1 MVLSLYDRN
10 GKKRADIAADDS
22 STQVKEIQG
31 DNTLTLSFTHYA
43 PIALDVNDYTD
54 FMGERYWLTE
64 RYKPAQKSDG
74 EWKYDVK
81 LYGIESLLK
90 RFLVLETTDGDAEPV
105 FTLTAPA
112 REHVALI
119 VKCVNSGMGS
129 TDWKVGEVADT
140 DLIVIDYEG
149 TYCDEALK
157 EIAEKAGGKAEWWV
171 EGQTVNVC
179 RCEHGEEIALGYGK
193 GLTSI
198 ERDTSDTHKFY
209 TRLFPIGSSRN
220 IDPARYGH
228 SRLTLPGGRKHV
240 EAGTEE
246 YGIHDHYEEAAFSG
260 IYPRRTGT
268 VSSVR
273 SAESDDGEGH
283 SMTIYYFRDD
293 TLDFDPNGYE
303 LAGETKRVS
312 FQSGDLSGLGTGEE
326 HYFEVN
332 YDSETREF
340 EIITIWPSD
349 DMQLPGGSLVPKVGD
364 RYILWNIR
372 MPDEYYPMA
381 EEEFLAAV
389 ERYNAEHWQDIGV
402 YKAPTDHVWI
412 AEHQADLHVG
422 RRVRLESDKYFPET
436 GYRRSRI
443 TKITRRVNLPRQ
455 MDLEISDSL
464 HSGALDKVNDSLT
477 DLKEYT
483 RSATAGTR
491 LPDIIKTGE
500 GTRPTDTNLLSALR
514 TLREIAQRSLSRLK
528 ADEARGLI
536 KFLAGLETGVYKEGL
551 SGARI
556 DEWGNAELGSLVTR
570 LKAILAGLQ
579 VNGASEFRGR
589 LSSEEFASGFVGG
602 KGWAIFGREV
612 LNALGVAEKKYT
624 GEFDEIVV
632 RGALRVFTMV
642 VSQLLGENDNRI
654 FTGMMEVD
662 HYDPATGRVY
672 LNTRDG
678 KLYNPFRADDYIMA
692 QQYNG
697 TPSAENEHYLTKHY
711 ELIVTAAG
719 CGSPEE
725 GEDRLDWVEF
735 SHFVSADGRAAADV
749 IAKGDTLTRVDNA
762 TDADRKGIIQIITVG
777 SATPYMDIVYGM
789 KTDPDGCLKGR
800 LGNLQGIRHPLFGWL
815 EGFGELLTNLYA
827 VGDFRLRRTGE
838 SVDAKIEALRGV
850 FATQYQRVTYEMTED
865 ENYLKNA
872 TFTESLA
879 YWEYENEARII
890 TANGEA
896 LLMNGGTLNATGKT
910 AAVEEYEGR
919 NTLHLKESHIRQENQ
934 HIRKP
939 GTHKEFVPPGPTNLS
954 GEYTEVKDRLYLS
967 LKFLAKSP
975 GTLTAGFPG
984 AGSEEGSLPLLQV
997 AVESSTDWQT
1007 LQASGT
1013 WDGEGD
1019 FTLEYT
1025 GEMYVSLLSLTD
1037 KALDDFKKEVST
1049 RIEQTDSN
1057 LRLLGT
1063 NADHLKG
1070 TVTQLGIDLDAANE
1084 RLSVYAEKTDT
1095 LNGTVT
1101 QLGVRLDAAESK
1113 LSLYATQTD
1122 DLSETVTQLG
1132 IDLDAAEASLSLY
1145 AKKTDE
1151 TARSVTELGVRLD
1164 AAEGDITLYAE
1175 KVADNAAA
1183 IAALQVKAD
1192 SISST
1197 VTSVEGDLETAKR
1210 TAAAAAQAA
1219 KDAADAA
1226 QERADSAWWA
1236 AYYAQEDAESAQGT
1250 ADGAQAAADAAQGR
1264 ADEAYGKAAANATAI
1279 VQNESRLSA
1288 LAGLFDEEGH
1298 LLEGSGWVTQS
1309 SYNSLYSKVYDL
1321 DGKLAAKAELST
1333 SVQYDPE
1340 TGVVTSGIKLTA
1352 DQIDLNGATTI
1363 NGSFHVDPDGTT
1375 HIGGFTVSGSGL
1387 TNYPFENDAY
1397 LIFRN
1402 DEHKC
1407 FAGIGGNVLPSTS
1420 GLRGVARFE
1429 NHDENDW
1436 WSLGRN
1442 YAMLVS
1448 ARGASENIAIA
1459 MDGGCVS
1466 CLAVKTQII
1475 GLDQITQSTA
1485 PSTAK
1490 RVTIEREA
1498 VDVYVTTQY
1507 YWRAQAKDAEGNDVA
1522 YQARTRDTYLTLPTM
1537 HPYDDGHEVRIKRGP
1552 NSGNHLYLV
1561 PGASNHREYSNGAW
1575 RTTSGTSYILYD
1587 RASYATP
1594 TEILDVG
1601 GEGAAMALR
1610 YHRDLSVEIEGKR
1623 YRGCWVQY
1631 KCPRD
1636 W

>member
-1 MVLSLYDRN
+1 MVLFLYDRS
-10 GKKRADIAADDS
+10 GEQKAEIAADDS

-31 DNTLTLSFTHYA
+31 DNVLTLSFTYYA
-43 PIALDVNDYTD
+43 HIVLDVGYSCV
-54 FMGERYWLTE
+54 FEGEQYWLMERYA
-64 RYKPAQKSDG
+64 PAQKSEG

-90 RFLVLETTDGDAEPV
+90 RFLVLEMTDGDAEPV

-119 VKCVNSGMGS
+119 VKCINAGMGS
-129 TDWKVGEVADT
+129 TDWKVGEVAGT

-149 TYCDEALK
+149 KYCDEALK
-157 EIAEKAGGKAEWWV
+157 EIAEKAGGRAEWWV

-179 RCEHGEEIALGYGK
+179 RCEYGEEVTLAYGK
-193 GLTSI
+193 GLTSL
-198 ERDTSDTHKFY
+198 EREMGTGKFY

-220 IDPARYGH
+220 IDPSRYGH
-228 SRLTLPGGRKHV
+228 SRLMLPGGRKYV
-240 EAGTEE
+240 EVGTEE
-246 YGIHDHYEEAAFSG
+246 YGIYDLYERDAFSG

-273 SAESDDGEGH
+273 SVEEEDEDGK
-283 SMTIYYFRDD
+283 SLTIYYFKDNG
-293 TLDFDPNGYE
+293 LDFDPNAYE

-312 FQSGDLSGLGTGEE
+312 FQDGNLAGLGTGDD
-326 HYFEVN
+326 HSFEVN
-332 YDSETREF
+332 YDSETGEF
-340 EIITIWPSD
+340 EIITTWPYD
-349 DMQLPGGSLVPKVGD
+349 DGTQVPGGSLVPKAGD

-372 MPDEYYPMA
+372 MPDAYYALA
-381 EEEFLAAV
+381 EAELQAAV
-389 ERYNAEHWQDIGV
+389 DTYNAEYWHDISI
-402 YKAPTDHVWI
+402 YKAPTDAVWI
-412 AEHQADLHVG
+412 AEHKMALHVG
-422 RRVRLESDKYFPET
+422 QRVRLESEKYFPRT
-436 GYRRSRI
+436 GYLQSRI
-443 TKITRRVNLPRQ
+443 TKMTRKVNLPSQ
-455 MDLEISDSL
+455 MDLEISDGL
-464 HSGALDKVNDSLT
+464 HSGSLQQMNDRFA
-477 DLKEYT
+477 DLKNYT
-483 RSATAGTR
+483 RSTVAGVM
-491 LPDIIKTGE
+491 LPDIIKTGD
-500 GTRPTDTNLLSALR
+500 GTRLTDTNLLSALR
-514 TLREIAQRSLSRLK
+514 TIREIAQRSLSRLHD
-528 ADEARGLI
+528 DEAQGLI
-536 KFLAGLETGVYKEGL
+536 KFLAGLEVGAYKAGL

-556 DEWGNAELGSLVTR
+556 DEWGNAELGALVIR

-579 VNGASEFRGR
+579 VNGDSEFRGR
-589 LSSEEFASGFVGG
+589 LSSEEFVSGFVGG

-624 GEFDEIVV
+624 GEFDDIIV

-654 FTGMMEVD
+654 FTVMMEVD

-672 LNTRDG
+672 LNTHDG
-678 KLYNPFRADDYIMA
+678 KLYNPFRTDDYIMVE
-692 QQYNG
+692 QYNG
-697 TPSAENEHYLTKHY
+697 MPSAENDHYLTKHY
-711 ELIVTAAG
+711 ELMVTAAG

-777 SATPYMDIVYGM
+777 SATPYLDIVYGM
-789 KTDPDGCLKGR
+789 KTDPADCLKGR

-827 VGDFRLRRTGE
+827 VGDVRLRRTGE
-838 SVDAKIEALRGV
+838 SLDAKIEALEGV

-879 YWEYENEARII
+879 HWQYENEARII

-896 LLMNGGTLNATGKT
+896 LLMNGSTLNATGKT
-910 AAVEEYEGR
+910 AVIEEYEGR
-919 NTLHLKESHIRQENQ
+919 NMLHLKESRIEQLNKD
-934 HIRKP
+934 IRKP
-939 GTHKEFVPPGPTNLS
+939 GTHKEFVPPGPTSLS

-967 LKFLAKSP
+967 LKFLAKNS
-975 GTLTAGFPG
+975 GSLTVGLRG
-984 AGSEEGSLPLLQV
+984 AGSEEDSLPLLQV

-1019 FTLEYT
+1019 FVLEYT

-1057 LRLLGT
+1057 IRLLGT

-1070 TVTQLGIDLDAANE
+1070 
-1084 RLSVYAEKTDT
+1084 
-1095 LNGTVT
+1095 
-1101 QLGVRLDAAESK
+1101 
-1113 LSLYATQTD
+1113 
-1122 DLSETVTQLG
+1122 TVTQLG

-1151 TARSVTELGVRLD
+1151 IERSVTSLGIRLD

-1236 AYYAQEDAESAQGT
+1236 AYYAQEDA
-1250 ADGAQAAADAAQGR
+1250 DGAQQR
-1264 ADEAYGKAAANATAI
+1264 ADEAYAKATANATAI
-1279 VQNESRLSA
+1279 VQNESSISA
-1288 LAGLFDEEGH
+1288 LAGLFDGEGH

-1309 SYNSLYSKVYDL
+1309 SYNSLYSKVYDM

-1333 SVQYDPE
+1333 SVQYDPA
-1340 TGVVTSGIKLTA
+1340 TGLVTSEIKLTA
-1352 DQIDLNGATTI
+1352 DQIDI
-1363 NGSFHVDPDGTT
+1363 NGVTTVNQSFRVDVDGTT
-1375 HIGGFTVSGSGL
+1375 HIGGFTVSGNGL
-1387 TNYPFENDAY
+1387 TNRNADGTFTNDAY

-1402 DEHKC
+1402 DLHKC
-1407 FAGIGGNVLPSTS
+1407 FAGIGGNVLPAVT
-1420 GLRGVARFE
+1420 GERAVARFE
-1429 NHDENDW
+1429 NFDEKNW
-1436 WSLGRN
+1436 WGLGKN
-1442 YAMLVS
+1442 YGMIVG
-1448 ARGASENIAIA
+1448 ARGVDDNIAILIEGGSVCGLA
-1459 MDGGCVS
+1459 LRTLTIGHDSLTQTTAPTSKSVAIDRSVGCVY
-1466 CLAVKTQII
+1466 V
-1475 GLDQITQSTA
+1475 STHFN
-1485 PSTAK
+1485 
-1490 RVTIEREA
+1490 
-1498 VDVYVTTQY
+1498 
-1507 YWRAQAKDAEGNDVA
+1507 WRAKSTDG
-1522 YQARTRDTYLTLPTM
+1522 YQSKTRDIYLTLPDM
-1537 HPYDDGHEVRIKRGP
+1537 QPYDDGHVIKIKRGSNNGNTVYITP
-1552 NSGNHLYLV
+1552 GRSYWREYTGTNLTPTTRSGN
-1561 PGASNHREYSNGAW
+1561 
-1575 RTTSGTSYILYD
+1575 SYILYD
-1587 RASYATP
+1587 GASYAYG
-1594 TEILDVG
+1594 INRLAVKS
-1601 GEGAAMALR
+1601 EGDAMELI
-1610 YHRDLSVEIEGKR
+1610 YHRDLSYTVNGVT
-1623 YRGCWVQY
+1623 YHGCWTQY
-1631 KCPRD
+1631 KHPRA

>member
-1 MVLSLYDRN
+1 MVLFLYDRN

-64 RYKPAQKSDG
+64 RYKPAQKSEG
-74 EWKYDVK
+74 EWKYDLK

-119 VKCVNSGMGS
+119 VKCINAGMGS
-129 TDWKVGEVADT
+129 TDWKVGEVAGT

-149 TYCDEALK
+149 KYCDEALK
-157 EIAEKAGGKAEWWV
+157 EIAEKAGGRAEWWV

-179 RCEHGEEIALGYGK
+179 RCEYGEEVTLAYGK
-193 GLTSI
+193 GLTSL
-198 ERDTSDTHKFY
+198 EREMGTGKFY

-220 IDPARYGH
+220 IDPSRYGH
-228 SRLTLPGGRKHV
+228 SRLMLPGGRKYV
-240 EAGTEE
+240 EVGTEE
-246 YGIHDHYEEAAFSG
+246 YGIYDLYERDAFSG

-273 SAESDDGEGH
+273 SVEEEDEDGK
-283 SMTIYYFRDD
+283 SLTIYYFKDNG
-293 TLDFDPNGYE
+293 LDFDPNAYE

-312 FQSGDLSGLGTGEE
+312 FQDGNLAGLGTGDD
-326 HYFEVN
+326 HSFEVN
-332 YDSETREF
+332 YDSETGEF
-340 EIITIWPSD
+340 EIITTWPYD
-349 DMQLPGGSLVPKVGD
+349 DGTQVPGGSLVPKAGD

-372 MPDEYYPMA
+372 MPDAYYALA
-381 EEEFLAAV
+381 EAELQAAV
-389 ERYNAEHWQDIGV
+389 DAYNAEYWHDISI
-402 YKAPTDHVWI
+402 YKAPTDAVWI
-412 AEHQADLHVG
+412 AEHKMALHVG
-422 RRVRLESDKYFPET
+422 QRVRLESEKYFPGT
-436 GYRRSRI
+436 GYLQSRI
-443 TKITRRVNLPRQ
+443 TKMTRKVNLPSQ
-455 MDLEISDSL
+455 MDLEISDGL
-464 HSGALDKVNDSLT
+464 HSGSLQQMNDRFV
-477 DLKEYT
+477 DLKNYT
-483 RSATAGTR
+483 RSTVAGVM
-491 LPDIIKTGE
+491 LPDIIKTGD
-500 GTRPTDTNLLSALR
+500 GTRLTDTNLLSALR
-514 TLREIAQRSLSRLK
+514 TIREIAQRSLSRLHD
-528 ADEARGLI
+528 DEAQGLI

-556 DEWGNAELGSLVTR
+556 DEWGNAELGALVTR

-579 VNGASEFRGR
+579 VNGDSEFRGR
-589 LSSEEFASGFVGG
+589 LSSEEFVSGFVGG

-612 LNALGVAEKKYT
+612 LNALGVTEKKYT

-672 LNTRDG
+672 LNTHDG
-678 KLYNPFRADDYIMA
+678 KLYNPFRADDYIMVE
-692 QQYNG
+692 QYNG
-697 TPSAENEHYLTKHY
+697 MPSGENDHYLTKHY
-711 ELIVTAAG
+711 ELMVTAAG
-719 CGSPEE
+719 CGSLEE
-725 GEDRLDWVEF
+725 GENRLDWVEF

-789 KTDPDGCLKGR
+789 KTDPADCLKGR

-827 VGDFRLRRTGE
+827 VGDIRLRRTGE
-838 SVDAKIEALRGV
+838 SLDAKIEALKGL

-879 YWEYENEARII
+879 HWDYENEARII

-896 LLMNGGTLNATGKT
+896 LLMNGSTLNATGKT
-910 AAVEEYEGR
+910 AVIEEYEGR
-919 NTLHLKESHIRQENQ
+919 NMLHLKESRIEQLNKD
-934 HIRKP
+934 IRKP
-939 GTHKEFVPPGPTNLS
+939 GTHKEFVPPGPTSLS
-954 GEYTEVKDRLYLS
+954 GEYVEVKDRLYLS
-967 LKFLAKSP
+967 LKFLAKTS
-975 GTLTAGFPG
+975 GSLTVGLRG
-984 AGSEEGSLPLLQV
+984 AGSEEDSLPLLQV

-1013 WDGEGD
+1013 WDGAGD

-1057 LRLLGT
+1057 IRLLGT

-1113 LSLYATQTD
+1113 LSLYATRTD

-1151 TARSVTELGVRLD
+1151 TARSVTSLGVRLD

-1197 VTSVEGDLETAKR
+1197 VTSVEGDLEAAKR

-1236 AYYAQEDAESAQGT
+1236 AYYAQEDADAAQGT

-1264 ADEAYGKAAANATAI
+1264 ADDAYAKAAANATAI
-1279 VQNESRLSA
+1279 VQNESRISA

-1333 SVQYDPE
+1333 SVQYDPA

-1407 FAGIGGNVLPSTS
+1407 FAGIGGNVLPSTT

-1475 GLDQITQSTA
+1475 GLEQITQSTA

-1507 YWRAQAKDAEGNDVA
+1507 YWRAQAKDAAGNDVA

-1594 TEILDVG
+1594 TEALDVG

-1610 YHRDLSVEIEGKR
+1610 YHRDLSVEIDGKR
-1623 YRGCWVQY
+1623 YCGCWVQY

>member
-1 MVLSLYDRN
+1 MVLFLYDRS
-10 GKKRADIAADDS
+10 GEQKAEIAADDS

-31 DNTLTLSFTHYA
+31 DNVLTLSFTYYA
-43 PIALDVNDYTD
+43 HIVLDVGYSCV
-54 FMGERYWLTE
+54 FEGEQYWLMERYA
-64 RYKPAQKSDG
+64 PAQKSEG

-90 RFLVLETTDGDAEPV
+90 RFLVLEMTDGDAEPV

-119 VKCVNSGMGS
+119 VKCINAGMGS
-129 TDWKVGEVADT
+129 TDWKVGEVAGT

-149 TYCDEALK
+149 KYCDEALK
-157 EIAEKAGGKAEWWV
+157 EIAEKAGGRAEWWV

-179 RCEHGEEIALGYGK
+179 RCEYGEEVTLAYGK
-193 GLTSI
+193 GLTSL
-198 ERDTSDTHKFY
+198 EREMGTGKFY

-220 IDPARYGH
+220 IDPSRYGH
-228 SRLTLPGGRKHV
+228 SRLMLPGGRKYV
-240 EAGTEE
+240 EVGTEE
-246 YGIHDHYEEAAFSG
+246 YGIYDLYERDAFSG

-273 SAESDDGEGH
+273 SVEEEDEDGK
-283 SMTIYYFRDD
+283 SLTIYYFKDNG
-293 TLDFDPNGYE
+293 LDFDPNAYE

-312 FQSGDLSGLGTGEE
+312 FQDGNLAGLGTGDD
-326 HYFEVN
+326 HSFEVN
-332 YDSETREF
+332 YDSETGEF
-340 EIITIWPSD
+340 EIITTWPYD
-349 DMQLPGGSLVPKVGD
+349 DGTQVPGGSLVPKAGD

-372 MPDEYYPMA
+372 MPDAYYALA
-381 EEEFLAAV
+381 EAELQAAV
-389 ERYNAEHWQDIGV
+389 DAYNAEHWRDISV
-402 YKAPTDHVWI
+402 YKVPTDAVWI
-412 AEHQADLHVG
+412 AEHKMALHVG
-422 RRVRLESDKYFPET
+422 QRVRLESEKYFPGT
-436 GYRRSRI
+436 GYLQSRI
-443 TKITRRVNLPRQ
+443 TKMTRKVNLPSQ
-455 MDLEISDSL
+455 MDLEISDGL
-464 HSGALDKVNDSLT
+464 HSGSLQQMNDRFV
-477 DLKEYT
+477 DLKNYT
-483 RSATAGTR
+483 RSTVAGVM
-491 LPDIIKTGE
+491 LPDIIKTGD
-500 GTRPTDTNLLSALR
+500 GTRLTDTNLLSALR
-514 TLREIAQRSLSRLK
+514 TIREIAQRSLSRLHD
-528 ADEARGLI
+528 DEAQGLI
-536 KFLAGLETGVYKEGL
+536 KFLAGLETGVYKAGL

-556 DEWGNAELGSLVTR
+556 DEWGNAELGALVTR

-579 VNGASEFRGR
+579 VNGDSEFRGR
-589 LSSEEFASGFVGG
+589 LSSEEFVSGFVGG

-612 LNALGVAEKKYT
+612 LNALGVTEKKYT
-624 GEFDEIVV
+624 GEFDDIVV

-672 LNTRDG
+672 LNTHDG
-678 KLYNPFRADDYIMA
+678 KLYNPFRADDYIMVE
-692 QQYNG
+692 QYNG
-697 TPSAENEHYLTKHY
+697 MPSGENDHYLTKHY
-711 ELIVTAAG
+711 ELMVTAAG

-789 KTDPDGCLKGR
+789 KTDPADCLKGR

-827 VGDFRLRRTGE
+827 VGDVRLRRTGE
-838 SVDAKIEALRGV
+838 SLDAKIEALKGL

-879 YWEYENEARII
+879 HWQYENEARII

-896 LLMNGGTLNATGKT
+896 LLMNGSTLNATGKT
-910 AAVEEYEGR
+910 AVIEEYEGR
-919 NTLHLKESHIRQENQ
+919 NMLHLKESRIEQLNKD
-934 HIRKP
+934 IRKP
-939 GTHKEFVPPGPTNLS
+939 GTHKEFVPPGPTSLS

-967 LKFLAKSP
+967 LKFLAKTS
-975 GTLTAGFPG
+975 GSLTVGLRG
-984 AGSEEGSLPLLQV
+984 AGSEEDSLPLLQV

-1019 FTLEYT
+1019 FVLEYT

-1057 LRLLGT
+1057 IRLLGT

-1070 TVTQLGIDLDAANE
+1070 TVTQLGIDLDAAE
-1084 RLSVYAEKTDT
+1084 A
-1095 LNGTVT
+1095 
-1101 QLGVRLDAAESK
+1101 K
-1113 LSLYATQTD
+1113 LSLYATKTD

-1132 IDLDAAEASLSLY
+1132 IDLDAAESKLSLY
-1145 AKKTDE
+1145 ATKTDDLSE
-1151 TARSVTELGVRLD
+1151 TVTQLGIDLD

-1175 KVADNAAA
+1175 KAADNAAA
-1183 IAALQVKAD
+1183 IAALRVKAD

-1236 AYYAQEDAESAQGT
+1236 AYYAQEDA
-1250 ADGAQAAADAAQGR
+1250 DAAQGR
-1264 ADEAYGKAAANATAI
+1264 ADEAYAKATANATAI
-1279 VQNESRLSA
+1279 VQNESSISA
-1288 LAGLFDEEGH
+1288 LAGLFDGEGH

-1333 SVQYDPE
+1333 SVQYDPA
-1340 TGVVTSGIKLTA
+1340 TGLVTSEIKLTA
-1352 DQIDLNGATTI
+1352 DQIDI
-1363 NGSFHVDPDGTT
+1363 NGVTTVNQSFRVDVDGTT
-1375 HIGGFTVSGSGL
+1375 HIGGFTVSGNGL
-1387 TNYPFENDAY
+1387 TNRNADGTFTNDAY

-1402 DEHKC
+1402 DLHQC
-1407 FAGIGGNVLPSTS
+1407 FAGIGGNVLPAVT
-1420 GLRGVARFE
+1420 GERAVARFE
-1429 NHDENDW
+1429 NFDEKNW
-1436 WSLGRN
+1436 WGLGKN
-1442 YAMLVS
+1442 YGMIVG
-1448 ARGASENIAIA
+1448 ARGVDDNIAILIEGGSVCGLA
-1459 MDGGCVS
+1459 LRTLTIGHDSLTQTTAPTSKSVAIDRSVGCVY
-1466 CLAVKTQII
+1466 V
-1475 GLDQITQSTA
+1475 STHFN
-1485 PSTAK
+1485 
-1490 RVTIEREA
+1490 
-1498 VDVYVTTQY
+1498 
-1507 YWRAQAKDAEGNDVA
+1507 WRAKETDEKGLAVA
-1522 YQARTRDTYLTLPTM
+1522 YQSKTRDIYLTLPDM
-1537 HPYDDGHEVRIKRGP
+1537 QPYDDGHVIKIKRGS
-1552 NSGNHLYLV
+1552 NNGNTVYITPGRSYWREYTGADLV
-1561 PGASNHREYSNGAW
+1561 PAW
-1575 RTTSGTSYILYD
+1575 TTRQGNSYILYD
-1587 RASYATP
+1587 DASYAYGSNR
-1594 TEILDVG
+1594 LAVKS
-1601 GEGAAMALR
+1601 EGDAMELI
-1610 YHRDLSVEIEGKR
+1610 YHRDLSYTVNGVT
-1623 YRGCWVQY
+1623 YHGCWTQY
-1631 KCPRD
+1631 KHPRA